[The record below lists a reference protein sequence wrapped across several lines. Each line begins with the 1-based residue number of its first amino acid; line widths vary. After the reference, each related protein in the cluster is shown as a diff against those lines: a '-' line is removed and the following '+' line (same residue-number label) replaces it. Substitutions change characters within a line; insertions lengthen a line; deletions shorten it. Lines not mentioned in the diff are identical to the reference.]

1 MHTAVGRHNTA
12 NSSAASRQNSITI
25 KFRLSY
31 TNKHTPSQIKRQRQA
46 TGSTN
51 VHRVRPVPTTYGTL
65 NIMNIA
71 LDENLYPL
79 TLASFAMVIIKQWD
93 VHLGGKIR

>member
-1 MHTAVGRHNTA
+1 MFNCVKDGVKLKLQEDWEEAEE
-12 NSSAASRQNSITI
+12 
-25 KFRLSY
+25 
-31 TNKHTPSQIKRQRQA
+31 IKRQKASIIIHGLRQA
-46 TGSTN
+46 TGTTN

-79 TLASFAMVIIKQWD
+79 TLASFAMEIIKQWD
-93 VHLGGKIR
+93 VHLGGTIR